1 MKINKQVIND
11 ILHTLPVVP
20 PERGGIIGGEQK
32 IVDKVYFDNRISIME
47 NAMYIPDIKTFNFI
61 IKNWNSKGIGFMGI
75 FHSHL
80 KGNETLSTDDIKF
93 IEDIMDIMPYKVK
106 ELYFPIVIPKEKIIV
121 YKSIRGSKYII
132 NEKIEV
138 IGGEV

>member
-1 MKINKQVIND
+1 M
-11 ILHTLPVVP
+11 
-20 PERGGIIGGEQK
+20 
-32 IVDKVYFDNRISIME
+32 DKVYFDNRISIME